1 MINAL
6 INNQWESV
14 PEKDLQPGS
23 DSFAFGTGLYETFRT
38 LNHKPVFLEPH
49 LDRLFK
55 SAQAIDLRI
64 AFSQN
69 EIVKMIA
76 RVVQQFDDPN
86 QRVRILAVA
95 EKIIIYTSSLNLD
108 PSIYKGVSTIT
119 VPALRKTPEIK
130 TTDYTTCLEAY
141 KIAENNDCFET
152 ILLDKNNQV
161 LEGSRSNVFWIQGEK
176 LFTRDGDVLPGVTR
190 QTVISRSP
198 FSIFYEQLNQLDFDQ
213 VNEIFLTNSGSG
225 IIPVVKVNSIQIGTG
240 KPGPITVE
248 LLKLY
253 DGWLNNE
260 I

>member
-6 INNQWESV
+6 INNQWESI

-55 SAQAIDLRI
+55 SAQAIDLTI
-64 AFSQN
+64 ASSQN
-69 EIVKMIA
+69 KIVKMIA

>member
-6 INNQWESV
+6 INNQWESI

-86 QRVRILAVA
+86 QRARILAVA

-119 VPALRKTPEIK
+119 VPALRKTPKIK

>member
-14 PEKDLQPGS
+14 PEKDLQFGS

-49 LDRLFK
+49 LDRLFQ
-55 SAQAIDLRI
+55 SAQGIDLTI
-64 AFSQN
+64 LFSQN
-69 EIVKMIA
+69 EIVEMIA
-76 RVVQQFDDPN
+76 RVVQQFDDPT
-86 QRVRILAVA
+86 QRARILAVP

-119 VPALRKTPEIK
+119 VPALRKSPEIK

-141 KIAENNDCFET
+141 KIAENNDCFEA
-152 ILLDKNNQV
+152 ILLDNNNQV
-161 LEGSRSNVFWIQGEK
+161 LEGSRSNIFWVQEKK

-248 LLKLY
+248 LLKVY

>member
-14 PEKDLQPGS
+14 PEKDLQFGS

-49 LDRLFK
+49 LDRLFQ
-55 SAQAIDLRI
+55 SAQGIDLTI
-64 AFSQN
+64 LFSQN
-69 EIVKMIA
+69 EIVEMIA
-76 RVVQQFDDPN
+76 RVVQQFDDPT
-86 QRVRILAVA
+86 QRARILAVP

-119 VPALRKTPEIK
+119 VPALRKLPEIK

-141 KIAENNDCFET
+141 KIAEENDCFEA

-161 LEGSRSNVFWIQGEK
+161 LEGSRSNVFWVQGEK
-176 LFTRDGDVLPGVTR
+176 LFTRKGDVLPGVTR
-190 QTVISRSP
+190 QNVILGSP
-198 FSIFYEQLNQLDFDQ
+198 FPLFYGQLNQFDFNQ
-213 VNEIFLTNSGSG
+213 INEIFLTNSGSG

-248 LLKLY
+248 LLKVY

>member
-6 INNQWESV
+6 INNQWESI

-55 SAQAIDLRI
+55 SAQAIDLTI
-64 AFSQN
+64 ASSQN
-69 EIVKMIA
+69 KIVKMIA
-76 RVVQQFDDPN
+76 RVIQQFDDPN

>member
-55 SAQAIDLRI
+55 SAQGIDLTI
-64 AFSQN
+64 PFSQN

-86 QRVRILAVA
+86 QRARILAVA

-119 VPALRKTPEIK
+119 VPALRKSPEIK

-161 LEGSRSNVFWIQGEK
+161 LEGSRSNVFWVQGEK
-176 LFTRDGDVLPGVTR
+176 LFTREGDVLPGVTR
-190 QTVISRSP
+190 QNVILGSP
-198 FSIFYEQLNQLDFDQ
+198 FPLFYGLLNQFDFDQ
-213 VNEIFLTNSGSG
+213 LNEIFLTNSGSR
-225 IIPVVKVNSIQIGTG
+225 IIPVVKINSIQIGTG

-248 LLKLY
+248 LLKVY
-253 DGWLNNE
+253 DG
-260 I
+260 

>member
-55 SAQAIDLRI
+55 SAHTIDLTI
-64 AFSQN
+64 ASSQN
-69 EIVKMIA
+69 EIVGMIA

-86 QRVRILAVA
+86 QRARILAVPG
-95 EKIIIYTSSLNLD
+95 KIIIYTSSLNLD

-130 TTDYTTCLEAY
+130 TTDYTRCLEAY
-141 KIAENNDCFET
+141 KIAENNDCFEA
-152 ILLDKNNQV
+152 ILLDNNNQV
-161 LEGSRSNVFWIQGEK
+161 LEGSRSNIFWVQEKK

-198 FSIFYEQLNQLDFDQ
+198 FSIFYGQLNQLDFDQ
-213 VNEIFLTNSGSG
+213 LNEIFLTNSGSG
-225 IIPVVKVNSIQIGTG
+225 IIPVVKINSIQIGTG

-248 LLKLY
+248 LLKVY

>member
-55 SAQAIDLRI
+55 SAQAIDLTI
-64 AFSQN
+64 ASSQN
-69 EIVKMIA
+69 KIVKMIA

-152 ILLDKNNQV
+152 ILLDNNNQV
-161 LEGSRSNVFWIQGEK
+161 LEGSRSNIFWIQGEK

-225 IIPVVKVNSIQIGTG
+225 IIPVVKINSIQIGTG

-248 LLKLY
+248 LLKVY

>member
-6 INNQWESV
+6 INNQWESI

-55 SAQAIDLRI
+55 SAQAIDLTI
-64 AFSQN
+64 ASSQN
-69 EIVKMIA
+69 KIVKMIA

-176 LFTRDGDVLPGVTR
+176 LFTRNGDVLPGVTR

>member
-6 INNQWESV
+6 INNQWESI

-55 SAQAIDLRI
+55 SAQAIDLTI
-64 AFSQN
+64 ASSQN
-69 EIVKMIA
+69 KIVKMIA

-152 ILLDKNNQV
+152 ILLDNNNQV

>member
-6 INNQWESV
+6 INNQWESI

-55 SAQAIDLRI
+55 SAQAIDLTI
-64 AFSQN
+64 ASSQN
-69 EIVKMIA
+69 KIVKMIA

-86 QRVRILAVA
+86 QRARILAVA

>member
-14 PEKDLQPGS
+14 PEKDLQFGS

-49 LDRLFK
+49 LDRLFQ
-55 SAQAIDLRI
+55 SAQGIDLTI
-64 AFSQN
+64 PFSQN
-69 EIVKMIA
+69 EIVEMIA
-76 RVVQQFDDPN
+76 RVVQQFDDPI
-86 QRVRILAVA
+86 QRARILAVP

-108 PSIYKGVSTIT
+108 PIIYKGVSTIT
-119 VPALRKTPEIK
+119 VPAVRKSPEIK
-130 TTDYTTCLEAY
+130 TTDNTTSLEAY
-141 KIAENNDCFET
+141 KIAEKNGCFEA
-152 ILLDKNNQV
+152 ILLDKNNKV
-161 LEGSRSNVFWIQGEK
+161 LEGSRSNVFWVQGEK
-176 LFTRDGDVLPGVTR
+176 LFTRRRDVLPGVTR
-190 QTVISRSP
+190 QNIILGSP
-198 FSIFYEQLNQLDFDQ
+198 FPLFYGQLNQFDFKQ
-213 VNEIFLTNSGSG
+213 INEIFLTNSGSG

-248 LLKLY
+248 LLKVY

>member
-55 SAQAIDLRI
+55 SAQAVDLTI
-64 AFSQN
+64 ASSQN
-69 EIVKMIA
+69 KIVKMIA

-86 QRVRILAVA
+86 QRARILAVA

>member
-6 INNQWESV
+6 INNQWESI

-55 SAQAIDLRI
+55 SAQAIDLTI
-64 AFSQN
+64 ASSQN
-69 EIVKMIA
+69 KIVKMIA

-86 QRVRILAVA
+86 QRVRILAVPG
-95 EKIIIYTSSLNLD
+95 KIIIYTSSLNLD

>member
-6 INNQWESV
+6 INNQWESI

-55 SAQAIDLRI
+55 SAQAIDLTI
-64 AFSQN
+64 ASSQN
-69 EIVKMIA
+69 KIVKMIA

-108 PSIYKGVSTIT
+108 PSIYKGVFTIT

>member
-55 SAQAIDLRI
+55 SAQAIDLTI
-64 AFSQN
+64 ASSQN
-69 EIVKMIA
+69 KIVKMIA

-248 LLKLY
+248 LLKVY

>member
-6 INNQWESV
+6 INNQWESI

-55 SAQAIDLRI
+55 SAQAIDLTI
-64 AFSQN
+64 ASSQN
-69 EIVKMIA
+69 KIVKMIA

-152 ILLDKNNQV
+152 ILLDNNNQV
-161 LEGSRSNVFWIQGEK
+161 LEGSRSNIFWIQGEK

>member
-23 DSFAFGTGLYETFRT
+23 DSFAFGAGLYETFRT

-49 LDRLFK
+49 LDRLLK
-55 SAQAIDLRI
+55 SAQTIDLTI
-64 AFSQN
+64 AFSHN
-69 EIVKMIA
+69 KIVEMIT

-86 QRVRILAVA
+86 QRARILAVP

-119 VPALRKTPEIK
+119 VPALRKSPEIK

-141 KIAENNDCFET
+141 KIAEENDCFEA

-161 LEGSRSNVFWIQGEK
+161 LEGSRSNVFWVQGEK
-176 LFTRDGDVLPGVTR
+176 LFTREGDVLPGVTR
-190 QTVISRSP
+190 QNVILGSP
-198 FSIFYEQLNQLDFDQ
+198 FPLFYGLLNQFDFDQ
-213 VNEIFLTNSGSG
+213 LNEIFLTNSGSG
-225 IIPVVKVNSIQIGTG
+225 IIPVVKMNSIQIGTG

-248 LLKLY
+248 LLKVY

>member
-6 INNQWESV
+6 INNQWESI

-55 SAQAIDLRI
+55 SAQAIDLTI
-64 AFSQN
+64 ASSQN
-69 EIVKMIA
+69 KIVKMIA

-119 VPALRKTPEIK
+119 VPALRKTPKIK

>member
-14 PEKDLQPGS
+14 PEKDLQFGS

-49 LDRLFK
+49 LDRLFQ
-55 SAQAIDLRI
+55 SAQGIDLTI
-64 AFSQN
+64 PFSQN
-69 EIVKMIA
+69 EIVEMIA
-76 RVVQQFDDPN
+76 RVVQQFDDPI
-86 QRVRILAVA
+86 QRARILAVP

-108 PSIYKGVSTIT
+108 PIIYKGVSTIT
-119 VPALRKTPEIK
+119 VPALRKSPEIK

-141 KIAENNDCFET
+141 KIGYFEA
-152 ILLDKNNQV
+152 ILLDKNNKV
-161 LEGSRSNVFWIQGEK
+161 LEGSRSNVFWVQGKK
-176 LFTRDGDVLPGVTR
+176 LFTRRRDVLPGVTR
-190 QTVISRSP
+190 QNIILGSP
-198 FSIFYEQLNQLDFDQ
+198 FPLFYGQLNQFDFKQ
-213 VNEIFLTNSGSG
+213 INEIFLTNSGSG

-248 LLKLY
+248 LLKVY

>member
-6 INNQWESV
+6 INNQWESI

>member
-55 SAQAIDLRI
+55 SAQTIDLTI
-64 AFSQN
+64 TFSQN
-69 EIVKMIA
+69 EIVEI
-76 RVVQQFDDPN
+76 
-86 QRVRILAVA
+86 
-95 EKIIIYTSSLNLD
+95 
-108 PSIYKGVSTIT
+108 
-119 VPALRKTPEIK
+119 VPALRKTPKIK

-141 KIAENNDCFET
+141 KIAEDNDCFEA
-152 ILLDKNNQV
+152 ILLNKNNQV
-161 LEGSRSNVFWIQGEK
+161 LEGSRSNVFWVQGKK

-198 FSIFYEQLNQLDFDQ
+198 FSIFYGQLNQLDFDRLD
-213 VNEIFLTNSGSG
+213 EIFLTNSGSG

-248 LLKLY
+248 LLKVY

>member
-69 EIVKMIA
+69 EIVKMIS

-86 QRVRILAVA
+86 QRARILAVA

>member
-55 SAQAIDLRI
+55 SAQAIDLTI
-64 AFSQN
+64 ASSQN

-86 QRVRILAVA
+86 QRARIPAVA

-141 KIAENNDCFET
+141 KIAENNDCFEA
-152 ILLDKNNQV
+152 ILLDNNNQV

>member
-55 SAQAIDLRI
+55 SAQAIDLTI
-64 AFSQN
+64 ASSQN
-69 EIVKMIA
+69 KIVKMIA

>member
-6 INNQWESV
+6 INNQWESI

-55 SAQAIDLRI
+55 SAQAIDLTI
-64 AFSQN
+64 ASSQN
-69 EIVKMIA
+69 KIVKMIA

-141 KIAENNDCFET
+141 KIAENNDCFEA

-161 LEGSRSNVFWIQGEK
+161 LEGSRSNVFWVQGEK

-198 FSIFYEQLNQLDFDQ
+198 FSISYGQLNQLDFDLL
-213 VNEIFLTNSGSG
+213 NEIFLTNSGSG

>member
-6 INNQWESV
+6 INNQWESI

-86 QRVRILAVA
+86 QRARILAVA